1 MAEGDAGGQNGSSDW
16 ASLQQAFLAQWFG
29 GVDPAAF
36 APLQRL
42 AESFGK
48 AAAESVAGAQ
58 PTAAAP
64 WQSFKLF
71 ADLLGAQAQE
81 LRAGR
86 KRKVDVAAAMRAL
99 LENLVRNLDVMI
111 AAQALVAGDKAM
123 GLAPFGLER
132 AFADWPALGL
142 TRDWQLRLQRCWQSL
157 AAEREAGAHLRTLQW
172 RALRAG
178 CERCNRALSEPG
190 PAIASLRGLYDLF
203 VDNVEAAWRETAMT
217 DEYARAFGASIN
229 ASLTLRV
236 ALRDLLQPL
245 AGLLEFAGRA
255 ELDSIDRRLCELEAR
270 LQAPRADGDAARPQ
284 EPAPAAVKPRA
295 ATPARHRAHAAPKP
309 VPRRAAEFDIARV
322 SGRNDTE

>member
-1 MAEGDAGGQNGSSDW
+1 MAEGDAGGQNGSGDW

-48 AAAESVAGAQ
+48 TAAESVAGAQ
-58 PTAAAP
+58 PAAAP

-123 GLAPFGLER
+123 GLAPFGLDR

-157 AAEREAGAHLRTLQW
+157 ATEREAGAHLRTLQW

-178 CERCNRALSEPG
+178 CERCNRALGEPG
-190 PAIASLRGLYDLF
+190 PAIESLRGLYDLF

-236 ALRDLLQPL
+236 ALRDLLQPI

-270 LQAPRADGDAARPQ
+270 LQAPRADGDAARSE
-284 EPAPAAVKPRA
+284 EPAPGGGI
-295 ATPARHRAHAAPKP
+295 RHRARERPQRHRMNERQEA
-309 VPRRAAEFDIARV
+309 FDARH
-322 SGRNDTE
+322 